1 MHEKNQ
7 DNHLNVS
14 KRFEARVGRVEE
26 FLQLEVL
33 PRQVCLVLLEV
44 EADRAG
50 ISKLFR
56 INEKA
61 VMSVMLNIPFMQE

>member
-1 MHEKNQ
+1 
-7 DNHLNVS
+7 LNVS

-33 PRQVCLVLLEV
+33 PRQVRLVLLEV

-56 INEKA
+56 INEKD
-61 VMSVMLNIPFMQE
+61 VMSVILNARIM